1 MASEINLIVP
11 TPRSTDS
18 PPLTRAGNITSTD
31 TSDCQRKLTQSI
43 AEIGAELP
51 WQDKSTLYSFLCE
64 YHNTFALED
73 GERGE
78 IDVVIMEINTG
89 EAQPKRQLVRRT
101 PFAARQEIAK
111 QLREVQAQNVIT
123 PSDSPWASPVVLIR
137 RKDGSLRFCIDYRSL
152 ISYQE

>member
-1 MASEINLIVP
+1 MASEVNLIVP

-18 PPLTRAGNITSTD
+18 PPLARAGNITSTD
-31 TSDCQRKLTQSI
+31 TSDCQRKLTQSF

-51 WQDKSTLYSFLCE
+51 WQDKSTLYSLLCE

-73 GERGE
+73 CERGE
-78 IDVVIMEINTG
+78 TDVVTMEINTG

-111 QLREVQAQNVIT
+111 QL
-123 PSDSPWASPVVLIR
+123 
-137 RKDGSLRFCIDYRSL
+137 
-152 ISYQE
+152 QEMQHRM